1 MGLARNGRAAAEAA
15 RNAINAKRPSGER
28 REKSTVQRAPRSATC
43 IDSSMV
49 SVEGV
54 KESVVGMLRSVQAAL
69 WTEVSSAREQA
80 LLPCALSAPP
90 CSAASEV

>member
-1 MGLARNGRAAAEAA
+1 MY
-15 RNAINAKRPSGER
+15 
-28 REKSTVQRAPRSATC
+28 PRSPPC

-69 WTEVSSAREQA
+69 WTEAVPEQQRLTVQLVRNTVYFTA
-80 LLPCALSAPP
+80 SCLLISQYGDL
-90 CSAASEV
+90 VTV